1 MISLDQIHL
10 LEKKV
15 EGAVAK
21 IAQLQAE
28 NDALRKSCAE
38 LTNALSAKSEQLSA
52 FEQDQGK
59 IEDGIIKALDRL
71 NSIENSILNAAGRAL
86 SGQEQKT
93 APASQPDGQVQPAR
107 QMPVSQEEEP
117 ASQNSV
123 RQEITETP
131 AEPSVQPENLQ
142 NQTQFFDMENVS
154 QNDEAAVSDEEYDSP
169 DNGQQTSD
177 SSENGMFDI
186 F

>member
-86 SGQEQKT
+86 SGQEQFS
-93 APASQPDGQVQPAR
+93 A
-107 QMPVSQEEEP
+107 P

-123 RQEITETP
+123 QQEITETP
-131 AEPSVQPENLQ
+131 AELPVQPENLQ

-154 QNDEAAVSDEEYDSP
+154 QNDETAVSDEEYDSP